1 MRFSFL
7 KNPIKIMINPA
18 TKVYRQKTVEG
29 FSIPAIIRNGS
40 YFFVDLDVYE
50 DGRVNCWN
58 FEDFEHFKKD
68 VRRGWVRL
76 SIPDN
81 EEISIHGLGA
91 WTIMGGSWIFEPESF
106 IDYVLSLIKKLNP
119 RLKNI
124 YKHREKKVNGVT
136 ISESGRGTIYK
147 THVGTPD
154 DTFPDKIDG
163 KSLDLFYKVKDEYHL
178 TQMNVFADQT
188 IRLSR
193 LEKIMELTLPEL
205 EELVTKEIIV
215 TQVPNLSRVLVYGL
229 GSFTI
234 KEVQYTADIH
244 QKLLEVH
251 DIIRKLNAA
260 PTSIQLCRQAY
271 TQYIND
277 PTLHNKAQLKISYEN
292 VPDHQKMY
300 VGDMDTKDVEVRMI
314 IYGEQ
319 EIERWSHY
327 QLAKARGEKLPTIH
341 ITKPKDETHNS

>member
-1 MRFSFL
+1 M
-7 KNPIKIMINPA
+7 MINPT

-68 VRRGWVRL
+68 VRRGWVKL

-81 EEISIHGLGA
+81 EEISINGLGA
-91 WTIMGGSWIFEPESF
+91 WTITGGVWIFEQESF

-119 RLKNI
+119 KLKNI
-124 YKHREKKVNGVT
+124 YQHSMKKVNGVT
-136 ISESGRGTIYK
+136 ISERGNGTIYK
-147 THVGTPD
+147 THYDTPD
-154 DTFPDKIDG
+154 DVCPDKIDG
-163 KSLDLFYKVKDEYHL
+163 KSTNLFYKVKDEYHL
-178 TQMNVFADQT
+178 VQLNIFADQT
-188 IRLSR
+188 LRLSR
-193 LEKIMELTLPEL
+193 LEETVELSFPEL

-215 TQVPNLSRVLVYGL
+215 TQVPALSRVHIYGL
-229 GSFTI
+229 GSFTM
-234 KEVQYTADIH
+234 KEVQYCADVQ
-244 QKLLEVH
+244 QKLLEIR
-251 DIIRKLNAA
+251 DIIGKLNGA
-260 PTSIQLCRQAY
+260 PTSIQLCRQAH
-271 TQYIND
+271 TQYISD
-277 PTLHNKAQLKISYEN
+277 PTLSNKERLKICYEN

-327 QLAKARGEKLPTIH
+327 QLAKARGEKLPTIT
-341 ITKPKDETHNS
+341 IPTPKNKTHNS

>member
-1 MRFSFL
+1 MNFNFL
-7 KNPIKIMINPA
+7 KKANKMMINPT

-76 SIPDN
+76 NIPDN
-81 EEISIHGLGA
+81 EEISIHSLGA
-91 WTIMGGSWIFEPESF
+91 WTITDGAWIFTPESF
-106 IDYVLSLIKKLNP
+106 IDYVLSLVKKLNP
-119 RLKNI
+119 KLENI
-124 YKHREKKVNGVT
+124 YQYSEKKINGVS
-136 ISESGRGTIYK
+136 IGEDGSSSVYREHKR
-147 THVGTPD
+147 TPD
-154 DTFPDKIDG
+154 DVFPDKIDG
-163 KSLDLFYKVKDEYHL
+163 KSLNLFYKVKEEYHL
-178 TQMNVFADQT
+178 TKVNIFSDQT
-188 IRLSR
+188 LRLSR
-193 LEKIMELTLPEL
+193 LEETVELTLQEL
-205 EELVTKEIIV
+205 EELIAKKIIV
-215 TQVPNLSRVLVYGL
+215 TEVPALSRVHIYGL

-234 KEVQYTADIH
+234 KQAEYTADIN
-244 QKLLEVH
+244 QKRLEIR
-251 DIIRKLNAA
+251 DIVGKLNGE

-277 PTLHNKAQLKISYEN
+277 PTPSNKERLKITYEN
-292 VPDHQKMY
+292 VPDHNKMY
-300 VGDMDTKDVEVRMI
+300 VGDMDTKDIEVRMI

-327 QLAKARGEKLPTIH
+327 QVAKARGEKLPTIS
-341 ITKPKDETHNS
+341 IPKTKDDTP

>member
-1 MRFSFL
+1 MNFNFL
-7 KNPIKIMINPA
+7 KKVNKMMVNPT

-29 FSIPAIIRNGS
+29 FSVPAIIRNGS
-40 YFFVDLDVYE
+40 NFFVDLDVYE

-81 EEISIHGLGA
+81 EEISIHSLGEWTITGGA
-91 WTIMGGSWIFEPESF
+91 WIFNQESF

-119 RLKNI
+119 RLENI
-124 YKHREKKVNGVT
+124 YQYSEKKINGVT
-136 ISESGRGTIYK
+136 IGESGRGSIYK
-147 THVGTPD
+147 EHKATPD
-154 DTFPDKIDG
+154 DIFPDKIDG
-163 KSLDLFYKVKDEYHL
+163 RSLDLFYKVKDEYHL
-178 TQMNVFADQT
+178 AQVNIFADQA
-188 IRLSR
+188 ISLCR
-193 LEKIMELTLPEL
+193 LEKTVELTLPEL
-205 EELVTKEIIV
+205 EALVTKEIIV
-215 TQVPNLSRVLVYGL
+215 TEVPVLSRVHIYGL

-234 KEVQYTADIH
+234 KEAQYTADIS
-244 QKLLEVH
+244 QKLLEIR
-251 DIIRKLNAA
+251 DIISKLNGA
-260 PTSIQLCRQAY
+260 PTSVQLCRQAY

-277 PTLHNKAQLKISYEN
+277 PTLSNKEQLKISYEN
-292 VPDHQKMY
+292 VPDHNKIY

-327 QLAKARGEKLPTIH
+327 QVAKSRGEKLPTIS
-341 ITKPKDETHNS
+341 IPKPKDETS